1 MSDLL
6 SIGQL
11 AAAGGVGVETV
22 RYYQRRGL
30 LTEPDK
36 PLGGQRRYPARMVQ
50 QLRFIRRAQALGF
63 TLEEIEVLLQPHT
76 AVCGDTR
83 ALAVH
88 KLGLIDQKIRA
99 LADIRTAL
107 ADLVKRCERT
117 TTSEPCPILEALFEA
132 SASDAWPQDREA
144 TRRSHA

>member
-1 MSDLL
+1 MRDLL

-36 PLGGQRRYPARMVQ
+36 PLGGHRRYPARMVQ

-76 AVCGDTR
+76 DVCGDTW

-88 KLGLIDQKIRA
+88 KLDLVDQKIRVLTDMRA
-99 LADIRTAL
+99 TLAV
-107 ADLVKRCERT
+107 LVKRCEQT
-117 TTSEPCPILEALFEA
+117 TASEPCPILEALFEA
-132 SASDAWPQDREA
+132 STRDTWPQHREA
-144 TRRSHA
+144 T

>member
-1 MSDLL
+1 MNDLL

-11 AAAGGVGVETV
+11 ASAGGVGVETV

-30 LTEPDK
+30 LAEPNK
-36 PLGGQRRYPARMVQ
+36 PLGGHRRYPARMVQ

-76 AVCGDTR
+76 DVCGDTR

-88 KLGLIDQKIRA
+88 KLDLIDQKIQTLTDMRAA
-99 LADIRTAL
+99 LAG
-107 ADLVKRCERT
+107 LVVRCAQAP
-117 TTSEPCPILEALFEA
+117 SEQCPIIEALFEA
-132 SASDAWPQDREA
+132 SAGDAWFHADAE
-144 TRRSHA
+144 RRPHD

>member
-1 MSDLL
+1 MHDLF

-36 PLGGQRRYPARMVQ
+36 PVGGHRRYPTRMVQ

-76 AVCGDTR
+76 DVCADTR
-83 ALAVH
+83 VLAVH
-88 KLGLIDQKIRA
+88 KLDLIDQKIRTLSDMRA
-99 LADIRTAL
+99 TLAVLVERCTQAG
-107 ADLVKRCERT
+107 ADA
-117 TTSEPCPILEALFEA
+117 PCPILEALFEA
-132 SASDAWPQDREA
+132 STRDAWPQDWEA